1 MNFRTI
7 FLAIL
12 LLVATITGPM
22 ATTAYAS
29 PRANSSSSKSH
40 KKNDRPKDVHVRSY
54 KKKDG
59 TVVKSYNRSSPR
71 P

>member
-1 MNFRTI
+1 MNLRTI

-12 LLVATITGPM
+12 FSVATITGPM
-22 ATTAYAS
+22 ATTAYARS
-29 PRANSSSSKSH
+29 HSTSSKSH
-40 KKNDRPKDVHVRSY
+40 KKNNRPKDVHVRSY
-54 KKKDG
+54 KKKGG